1 MTPSVKKILWQIPA
15 LLVLSFAIGILVNHL
30 RPESLVLMGDWSAD
44 ARLAADSEEIR
55 LVSPETA
62 EQLFVNNR
70 AVFLDARSREEFEK
84 GHIKDALN
92 LPWYHVEEN
101 FMDVVQQIPPGVTL
115 ITYCDGEACHL
126 SHELAKFL
134 KSAGFQ
140 DVRVLL
146 NGWTVWLKNSLPCD
160 RETV

>member
-1 MTPSVKKILWQIPA
+1 MKPSIKKILWQIPA
-15 LLVLSFAIGILVNHL
+15 LVLLSSIIGLSVNHL
-30 RPESLVLMGDWSAD
+30 RPQSLALMGDWSAD
-44 ARLAADSEEIR
+44 ARLASESEDIL
-55 LVSPETA
+55 LVSPEKA
-62 EQLFVNNR
+62 EQLFVNNK

-101 FMDVVQQIPPGVTL
+101 FMDVVQQIPPDVTL

-126 SHELAKFL
+126 SHELARFL

-146 NGWTVWLKNSLPCD
+146 NGWTVWLENSLPCD